1 MYSHMIKNYF
11 KIAWRNLLKS
21 KAFSII
27 NIAGLTTG
35 ITVCMMIFLYV
46 MHEFSFDDF
55 HANGKNMYRLMR
67 KFDPNVPPV
76 PYVSGPYAAALE
88 NDFHNEIRQIVRVMP
103 DNDLF
108 TYNNRPFNEKKVYV
122 ADGNFFNFFTFP
134 LLRGDAAHVLDDPNS
149 VVLTETTAKKY
160 FGNEDPIGK
169 ILEMNTNR
177 KLRVTG
183 IAKDV
188 PSNSHLDF
196 DIVIPFSM
204 YKDAPWMKVW
214 LNNNN
219 FTYLM
224 LKPGVSIVS
233 VEKRL
238 PAFADKYLKGAME
251 ETGMKFGL
259 SLEPLRK
266 IYFEPYSPFDHV
278 RHGDKKVV
286 YVFLSI
292 AALILIIACINFM
305 NLSTIRAA
313 ERSKEVGLRKVMG
326 ALRNTLT
333 WQFLGE
339 SILMTVISC
348 FFSIGL
354 LFLLMPLYNGL
365 LGYTLEIPYD
375 QWYLY
380 VFLAGTILVVGL
392 LAGSYPALILSR
404 FSPIEAL
411 KGKLKR
417 GKGGTIF
424 RHALVVVQFSISVFL
439 ITGTLI
445 INKQMHFVKNSQLG
459 YNQDQALVIPIDN
472 NDFYK
477 NMNSFKKELQANSNI
492 AGVSMMSGEPGGFF
506 DQHTFNVE
514 GHGDKVWQGH
524 TEFADFEFV
533 KTLGLKIIAGR
544 DLSAAFPTDS
554 LQSELINR
562 KAADDLGWTPQQA
575 IGKMIKNTVRDSLPR
590 RVVGVVENFNF
601 TSLKDNIG
609 PLIIS
614 PSIDRRVA
622 IVRLRDGDLQNN
634 IAIVK
639 KAYAAAAPAY
649 PFEYTFL
656 DQKFGEL
663 YKRDLRQQ
671 TILSIFSGL
680 AIIIACLGLFGLAS
694 FTAAKRTKEIGVRKV
709 LGSSVQNI
717 VLLLSKELLSPVM
730 LATLIAIPV
739 AYMVMSNWLQGFA
752 YRTPMYW
759 WIFALA
765 ALITIAIALLTV
777 SFRALRAAL
786 ANPTR
791 SLRSE

>member
-1 MYSHMIKNYF
+1 MLKNYF
-11 KIAWRNLLKS
+11 KIAWRNLMKS
-21 KAFSII
+21 KVFSFI

-35 ITVCMMIFLYV
+35 ITVCMMIFLFV
-46 MHEFSFDDF
+46 MHEFSFDNF
-55 HANGKNMYRLMR
+55 HTQGKNIYRVMR
-67 KFDPNVPPV
+67 TFDPGLPPV
-76 PYVSGPYAAALE
+76 PYISGPYAAALG
-88 NDFHNEIRQIVRVMP
+88 NDFHKEIRHIVRVMP

-108 TYNNRPFNEKKVYV
+108 TYNNRPFNEKKVLIV
-122 ADGNFFNFFTFP
+122 DSNFFNFFSFP
-134 LLRGDAAHVLDDPNS
+134 LLRGNPATVLDDPNS
-149 VVLTETTAKKY
+149 VVLTENTAKKY

-169 ILEMNTNR
+169 ILDMNTNR

-183 IAKDV
+183 IARDV

-196 DIVIPFSM
+196 DVVISLSI
-204 YKDAPWMKVW
+204 YKDQPWMHYW

-219 FTYLM
+219 FTYVM
-224 LKPGVSIVS
+224 LDPQVDPAAMA
-233 VEKRL
+233 KRF
-238 PAFADKYLKGAME
+238 PAFMNKYLKQAME
-251 ETGMKFGL
+251 LTGNTF
-259 SLEPLRK
+259 SLTLRPLRG
-266 IYFEPYSPFDHV
+266 IYFEPGSDFDLV

-292 AALILIIACINFM
+292 AALILVIACINFM

-326 ALRNTLT
+326 ALRNTLA

-339 SILMTVISC
+339 SVLMTVISC
-348 FFSIGL
+348 FLAIGL
-354 LFLLMPLYNGL
+354 LFLLMPLYDNL
-365 LGYTLEIPYD
+365 LGYTLVIPYN

-380 VFLAGTILVVGL
+380 AFLLGTILVVGL

-424 RHALVVVQFSISVFL
+424 RHALVVVQFGISVFL

-445 INKQMHFVKNSQLG
+445 INEQMHFVKNRQLG
-459 YNQDQALVIPIDN
+459 YNQEQTLVIRIDN
-472 NDFYK
+472 GDFSSHM
-477 NMNSFKKELQANSNI
+477 NMFKHELQGNSNI
-492 AGVSMMSGEPGGFF
+492 VSTSMMSGEPGGFV

-514 GHGDKVWQGH
+514 GHGDRVWQGR
-524 TEFADFEFV
+524 TEFADVDFV

-544 DLSAAFPTDS
+544 DLSAQYPTDS
-554 LQSELINR
+554 LLAVLINR
-562 KAADDLGWTPQQA
+562 KAAQDLGWTPQQA
-575 IGKMIKNTVRDSLPR
+575 LGKWIRNTVRDSLPR
-590 RVVGVVENFNF
+590 RVVGVVEDFNF
-601 TSLKDNIG
+601 SSLKEPIG
-609 PLIIS
+609 PLVIS
-614 PSIDRRVA
+614 PSMDRRVA
-622 IVRLRDGDLQNN
+622 LVRLRSGDIKND

-639 KAYAAAAPAY
+639 KAYAAVAPAY

-656 DQKFGEL
+656 DQKFDEL
-663 YKRDLRQQ
+663 YKKDIRQQ
-671 TILSIFSGL
+671 TILGIFSGL

-709 LGSSVQNI
+709 LGSSVRNI

-730 LATLIAIPV
+730 LATLIAIPL
-739 AYMVMSNWLQGFA
+739 AYMVMKNWLQGFA

-759 WIFALA
+759 WIFVLA
-765 ALITIAIALLTV
+765 ALITVAIALVTV
-777 SFRALRAAL
+777 SIKALKAAL
-786 ANPTR
+786 ANPTH

>member
-1 MYSHMIKNYF
+1 MLKNYF
-11 KIAWRNLLKS
+11 TIAWRNLMKN
-21 KAFSII
+21 KVFSFI
-27 NIAGLTTG
+27 NIFGLTTG
-35 ITVCMMIFLYV
+35 ITVCMMIFLFV
-46 MHEFSFDDF
+46 MHEFSYDNF
-55 HANGKNMYRLMR
+55 HARGKDIYRVMR
-67 KFDPNVPPV
+67 TFDANQPPV
-76 PYVSGPYAAALE
+76 PWLSGPYASALM
-88 NDFHNEIRQIVRVMP
+88 NDFRGDVRAVVRAMP

-108 TYNNRPFNEKKVYV
+108 SYKNRPFNEKNVLI
-122 ADGNFFNFFTFP
+122 ADSNFFSFFSFP
-134 LLRGDAAHVLDDPNS
+134 LLRGNPATVLDDPNS
-149 VVLTETTAKKY
+149 IVMTETAAKKY
-160 FGNEDPIGK
+160 FGDEDPIGK
-169 ILEMNTNR
+169 IVDMNNDR

-196 DIVIPFSM
+196 DIIIPLSYYARM
-204 YKDAPWMKVW
+204 DWMGQW

-219 FTYLM
+219 FTYVL
-224 LKPGVSIVS
+224 LDRQADPKAL
-233 VEKRL
+233 EQRF
-238 PAFADKYLKGAME
+238 PAFMDKYLEKTRE
-251 ETGMKFGL
+251 QTGFHFGL
-259 SLEPLRK
+259 TLRPLRE
-266 IYFEPYSPFDHV
+266 IYFENASSFDKF

-286 YVFLSI
+286 YIFLSI

-348 FFSIGL
+348 VLSIGL
-354 LFLLMPLYNGL
+354 LFVLMPVYDSL
-365 LGYTLEIPYD
+365 LGYTLVIPFS

-380 VFLAGTILVVGL
+380 AFLAGVILVVGL

-411 KGKLKR
+411 KGKFKL
-417 GKGGTIF
+417 GKGGAFF
-424 RHALVVVQFSISVFL
+424 RHTLVVVQFCISVFL

-445 INKQMHFVKNSQLG
+445 INRQMGYVKTKELG
-459 YNQDQALVIPIDN
+459 YDQEQALILPLDN
-472 NDFYK
+472 HDIWNH
-477 NMNSFKKELQANSNI
+477 MNSFKRDLLGNSNI
-492 AGVSMMSGEPGGFF
+492 AQVSMMSGEPGGFF
-506 DQHTFNVE
+506 DQHTFEVE
-514 GHGDKVWQGH
+514 GQAGKIWQGR

-544 DLSAAFPTDS
+544 DLSAQYPTDT
-554 LQSELINR
+554 LQAVLINR
-562 KAADDLGWTPQQA
+562 KAAEELGFGPEGA
-575 IGKMIKNTVRDSLPR
+575 IGKWIKNTVRDSLKR

-601 TSLKDNIG
+601 STLKENIG
-609 PLIIS
+609 ALVIS

-622 IVRLRDGDLQNN
+622 VIRLRTGDLQNE

-639 KAYAAAAPAY
+639 KAYATAAPSY

-656 DQKFGEL
+656 DQKFDEL
-663 YKRDLRQQ
+663 YKKDIRQQ
-671 TILSIFSGL
+671 NILSIFSGL

-709 LGSSVQNI
+709 LGSSVQNV
-717 VLLLSKELLSPVM
+717 VLLLSKELLKPVM

-739 AYMVMSNWLQGFA
+739 AYIVMDHWLQGFA

-759 WIFALA
+759 WIFVLA
-765 ALITIAIALLTV
+765 AAVTVAIALVTV
-777 SFRALRAAL
+777 SFKALKVAL
-786 ANPTR
+786 ANPTK